1 MAALGSIAKRLTDRR
16 QREGWMELL
25 MSDHQRL
32 LFRRLQATMSLLEGY
47 SNHIMNQV
55 GEQILPNFHEIK
67 DRIEK
72 RQKRTSVVDRAFAR
86 LTGLNVKMEQYRQG
100 EAFVNTV
107 VERKGIDFMNRAWSG
122 PETLPSLEEIK
133 APDLWIRRME
143 AAAA

>member
-1 MAALGSIAKRLTDRR
+1 
-16 QREGWMELL
+16 
-25 MSDHQRL
+25 
-32 LFRRLQATMSLLEGY
+32 MSLLEGY